1 MRKKSALL
9 ILFIILFMLTVTFSS
24 SSAQDIDLSNMDN
37 AQLMALLQAIME
49 KLEDSGSGIQDP
61 EQLSASSGQQTEE
74 GGNQE
79 AGERKFQIYENK
91 KLILERMP
99 DYMFYQPPT
108 EAPDKEDKNP
118 KPTKTPEHYNGEP
131 DIIDGSSC
139 TWGFV
144 NGNWYC
150 MKG

>member
-61 EQLSASSGQQTEE
+61 EQLSAGSGQQTEE

-99 DYMFYQPPT
+99 DFMFIQNMPET
-108 EAPDKEDKNP
+108 EEPDKDKG
-118 KPTKTPEHYNGEP
+118 KPTPVPGTVCDPNFPNFCFWTLQGGQVVCVCSELG
-131 DIIDGSSC
+131 
-139 TWGFV
+139 
-144 NGNWYC
+144 
-150 MKG
+150 